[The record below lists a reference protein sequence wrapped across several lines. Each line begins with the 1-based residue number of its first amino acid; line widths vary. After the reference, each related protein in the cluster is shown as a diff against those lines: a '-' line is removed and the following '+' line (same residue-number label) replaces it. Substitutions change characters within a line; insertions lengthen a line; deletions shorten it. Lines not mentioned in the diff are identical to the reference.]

1 MFTAVHGVKFMAKDI
16 GFQNTAGA
24 IKGQAVA
31 LRVQGDQAIFHN
43 CQMDAYQ
50 DTLYAHT
57 QRQYYRDCTVSGT
70 VDFIFGNGAAVFQ
83 NCKIIVRKPLD
94 NQKCIVT
101 AQGRKRAKDAS
112 GFVLQNCIISGAP
125 EYLPVKARSKTYLG
139 RPWHEYSR
147 TLIMQSQLD
156 DIIAPEGWM
165 PWNGNF
171 ALDTLWVKWRGIQK
185 ITAAQAQQF
194 TTGVFLLGGDWIPNS
209 GVPYTA
215 GMIPGAGHGNPSTWW
230 SQGIVRHRLG
240 TPVGGI
246 KNIEIR
252 RWESM
257 KCTWGQLELRRAKL

>member
-171 ALDTLWVKWRGIQK
+171 ALDTLWYAEFNNRDRGPSRQIGLNGEVSKRSLPLKPNNSPPVLDMAIQAHGGARVSSG
-185 ITAAQAQQF
+185 TVLARLSAASR
-194 TTGVFLLGGDWIPNS
+194 T
-209 GVPYTA
+209 
-215 GMIPGAGHGNPSTWW
+215 
-230 SQGIVRHRLG
+230 
-240 TPVGGI
+240 
-246 KNIEIR
+246 
-252 RWESM
+252 
-257 KCTWGQLELRRAKL
+257 LRFADGSL